1 MKKKLLTYVE
11 RGTNCYSKIEK
22 STSESKSR
30 MSQRYRIFLK
40 DAFVLMLETI
50 NEIKFSLNLTFG
62 MLDSNEW
69 KRYQRTKRNELE
81 N

>member
-1 MKKKLLTYVE
+1 MTFSHESTKNEKKLLTYVE

-22 STSESKSR
+22 SARKNKSTRENKSR

-50 NEIKFSLNLTFG
+50 NEIKFSLNLTFP
-62 MLDSNEW
+62 
-69 KRYQRTKRNELE
+69 
-81 N
+81 